1 MKANELMI
9 GDWANVPPLNK
20 SVRVGAVYH
29 TMIIPNTDDDDVHA
43 SIGDE
48 YLEPI
53 PLTPEILE
61 QNGWKWNEYHTMM
74 TLVVGSIH
82 IGWGFYKDCLSIS
95 DHSDDGN
102 CQITSLK
109 CKYVHQLQHVLRL
122 CGIEKEII
130 ILNEG

>member
-9 GDWANVPPLNK
+9 GDWLL
-20 SVRVGAVYH
+20 SY
-29 TMIIPNTDDDDVHA
+29 DDDELENIPVKVVSIDVD
-43 SIGDE
+43 GWVFYE
-48 YLEPI
+48 YPDKFIEEGWCKNLYPV
-53 PLTPEILE
+53 PLTNEILE

-95 DHSDDGN
+95 DHSDDGD

-109 CKYVHQLQHVLRL
+109 CEYVHQLQHVLKI
-122 CGIEKEII
+122 CEIEKEIE
-130 ILNEG
+130 L